1 MCWKTTTGSGEA
13 GGEIGGGI
21 GGEIGGDIGGD
32 IGGEIGGKEEDP
44 SLFRSNPRHV
54 VRT

>member
-1 MCWKTTTGSGEA
+1 MVGGDSCWKTTIGSGEA
-13 GGEIGGGI
+13 GGEIGG
-21 GGEIGGDIGGD
+21 EIGGD

-44 SLFRSNPRHV
+44 SLFRSNLRHV